1 MNEIICAMC
10 GHTFDP
16 AQHRGCAAC
25 PLQSG
30 CQLACCPNCGFEA
43 VDPSQS
49 VLARAFAKFLGKLSR
64 EKPNMQRMNMEN
76 NSQPDLNLT
85 ESAIT
90 VGLQLTDLSV
100 GSKARIL
107 DFSPDISTDRKA
119 QLQAYGVVPGNSL
132 WVRQHRPVTVIQ
144 IDHTELAFETDL
156 ANLIFMERL

>member
-1 MNEIICAMC
+1 MNKITCAMC
-10 GHTFDP
+10 GYTFDP

-30 CQLACCPNCGFEA
+30 CQLACCPNCGYEV

-49 VLARAFAKFLGKLSR
+49 VLARTFAKFLGKLSR
-64 EKPNMQRMNMEN
+64 EKSNTQRMNTKNED
-76 NSQPDLNLT
+76 QLDLTHDEPVTTAGQRLT
-85 ESAIT
+85 NFSP
-90 VGLQLTDLSV
+90 
-100 GSKARIL
+100 GSSARIL
-107 DFSPDISTDRKA
+107 GFAPDVSSDRKA

-156 ANLIFMERL
+156 ADSIFMESL

>member
-1 MNEIICAMC
+1 MNEITCAICS
-10 GHTFDP
+10 HTFDP

-43 VDPSQS
+43 IDPNQS
-49 VLARAFAKFLGKLSR
+49 VLARTFAKLFGKPSQ
-64 EKPNMQRMNMEN
+64 EKSNTQRMNTKN
-76 NSQPDLNLT
+76 KDQPDPT
-85 ESAIT
+85 YDEPVST
-90 VGLQLTDLSV
+90 TGQRLTDLSA
-100 GSKARIL
+100 GSEARIL
-107 DFSPDISTDRKA
+107 GFAPGISIGHKA

-156 ANLIFMERL
+156 ADSIFMESL